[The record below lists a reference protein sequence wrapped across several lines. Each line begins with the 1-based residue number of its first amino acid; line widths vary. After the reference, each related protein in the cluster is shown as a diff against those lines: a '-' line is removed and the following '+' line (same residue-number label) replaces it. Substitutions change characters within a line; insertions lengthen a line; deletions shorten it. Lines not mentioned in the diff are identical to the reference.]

1 MIRLSRN
8 LFNQQ
13 NVKFIK
19 QNKQVEDIL
28 KKNKS
33 TFSKGL
39 LNGRTPSFF
48 QVRNKA
54 LDLSTFLIV
63 YKIFLIDHYLF
74 IVMRKYVVP

>member
-8 LFNQQ
+8 LFNQPLV
-13 NVKFIK
+13 NLMK
-19 QNKQVEDIL
+19 QNKQVSEIL
-28 KKNKS
+28 TKNNS

-54 LDLSTFLIV
+54 LVLRFFL
-63 YKIFLIDHYLF
+63 
-74 IVMRKYVVP
+74 VVD